1 MQMNTAII
9 GGGPIGLYTA
19 FRLGL
24 NGIESKIFET
34 LDSVGGQ
41 CLNLYK
47 DKEIYDLPGISS
59 ITAGNLI
66 TKLLSQVTAVGKT
79 EIALSSMVRDIKQD
93 SSSFLLFT
101 DKGEERFDNVVITT
115 GGGAFEPRKLSIEGI
130 DNTADFIKYSVKEK
144 RLFCGKRVI
153 ILGGGDSALDWAIE
167 LQDISKSVTL
177 IHRSAS
183 FRASAL
189 LVNKITCSKCIQTL
203 LNTQTLRLEKRE
215 NSVTLYVKDNEVEKQ
230 LDADFIIVCFG
241 MISASNMFENWS
253 IKLDIKNN
261 KILVDPVSAETS
273 IPGLFAAGDIS
284 YYQSKKANL
293 LSGFFQALQISNHI
307 NSRIYTK

>member
-24 NGIESKIFET
+24 NGVGSKIFET

-41 CLNLYK
+41 CSNLYK

-59 ITAGNLI
+59 ITAGSLI
-66 TKLLSQVTAVGKT
+66 TKLLSQVTAIDKT
-79 EIALSSMVRDIKQD
+79 EIILSSTVRDIKKD
-93 SSSFLLFT
+93 NSGFILFT
-101 DKGEERFDNVVITT
+101 DKGEERFDKVVITT
-115 GGGAFEPRKLSIEGI
+115 GGGAFEPRKLSIEGA
-130 DNTADFIKYSVKEK
+130 DSVADFIKYSVKEK

-189 LVNKITCSKCIQTL
+189 LVNKVMCSKCIQTL
-203 LNTQTLRLEKRE
+203 LNTQVLRLEKKE
-215 NSVTLYVKDNEVEKQ
+215 NSVTLYLKDNEGEKQ
-230 LDADFIIVCFG
+230 IDTDFIIVCFG
-241 MISASNMFENWS
+241 MVSSSNMFENWS
-253 IKLDIKNN
+253 IRLDIKNN
-261 KILVDPVSAETS
+261 KILVDPISAETT

-284 YYQSKKANL
+284 YYQGKKANL

-307 NSRIYTK
+307 NSRISVK